1 MGFWLASISTSN
13 GGPEVHGIVRSVALT
28 RWAGFA
34 AALGGALWV
43 VKGGAIL
50 VTGDQPEYIFEVAP
64 LLFALGLVGLHA
76 RLEGH
81 GGGSGRVG
89 GALAWTSLA
98 LALVSAVVYLVTTD
112 DEVFPLS
119 ATIPLTGLSIL
130 ASLVLLGI
138 AVRRVGAL
146 PGRWRSFPLSMGV
159 AVLPLM
165 VIGAILETLDERLLE
180 LPLVVLGLAWVML
193 GWRMSRSS

>member
-1 MGFWLASISTSN
+1 MASISTSN
-13 GGPEVHGIVRSVALT
+13 GGPELHGIVRSVALT

-81 GGGSGRVG
+81 GSGSGRVG
-89 GALAWTSLA
+89 GALAWASLA
-98 LALVSAVVYLVTTD
+98 LALVSAVVYLATTD
-112 DEVFPLS
+112 DEVFLLS